1 MATDRTCTELIPTAA
16 LANDAG
22 PFIAYAAL
30 RHVAFVVLEQLLQD
44 NTAPELTLSLTVR
57 REDAGVGVRFTA
69 RGEVAGA

>member
-30 RHVAFVVLEQLLQD
+30 RHVAFVVLEQLLQEND
-44 NTAPELTLSLTVR
+44 APEITLSLTVR
-57 REDAGVGVRFTA
+57 RTDAPGGQSFTA
-69 RGEVAGA
+69 HGQVASA